1 MADSSLPPTAASG
14 PTYFIGSRVKFQ
26 GHSGTVRFM
35 GPTEF
40 AAGKWIGVE
49 LDHPDGK
56 NDGSVNGKTYFQCRP
71 NFGVFV
77 RSSQLR
83 SEASSPMPIS
93 ALKSPTLG
101 AVSHPP
107 ATMAAP
113 APGTIRGRRSETVSV
128 ASTPRMKVGTIH
140 PGSAMTNPAAR
151 LRSPTT
157 VSKNGGSALAPPTPL
172 GARLL
177 SPTRQGAPAPLSSRL
192 ASPNTTRVLQPTS
205 GLAPPSTGGGAP
217 GSRLTTPRRSRGVS
231 TLGHP
236 GGPSG
241 GPRAP
246 GPSES
251 PQPNRAKFNK
261 RLSYG
266 GTIRPPAASPQPLLE
281 RDIPRSP
288 SSRPGSAAG
297 MTPLPEP
304 PLPAPVEPETP
315 RVPFTP
321 TPHSLTDA
329 FTPYGSRAEP
339 TLTTRE
345 VDELRTKLKQMEA
358 KRNEDRQKVME
369 AAKMREEALKTQGLQ
384 DKLAAKVLTMA
395 QDKKECERLLKATRA
410 ERDDWER
417 KHNDILD
424 NIEVLTLD
432 REFAE
437 QKAETYSQELQALN
451 DKVEDLTERLE
462 LAGVSTGAELNDEDV
477 PQTLEYATLQR
488 QNDRLKEALVRL
500 RDVTSEQEAEHQRR
514 IKALEKELGQAP
526 DYQNQVTELKGQ
538 LEQAETHIEDLKAR
552 LDDSMAAE
560 DMVEQ
565 LSVRNLDLNE
575 KVEEMKVVIEDLEAL
590 KELNDEMEENH
601 VETEKQLQA
610 ELEFKDSLLRE
621 LQKKLEAS
629 DETMVDYEAT
639 IQQFRQLVQ
648 NLQSDLSDLRSR
660 QAEQQTEAQE
670 LTSQSQAML
679 SLNMQLQSTVMKAQA
694 KAIDLELRK
703 LEAQQATEHLHFLE
717 PYLPATFFQHEN
729 NAIRCLLLFKRLAF
743 KSRLLT
749 KQLDPRVEKSDNHI
763 TPHYLGTAQLRLGLT
778 RLGGAA
784 AQFVAHLTQ
793 CSPDT
798 FLKFGFL
805 YHDVMGIEKRLN
817 TLLDHVRQEEVTPK
831 AVLPEVQRSVHQ
843 LETLVQSHLP
853 QPSPLTATETYL
865 TQARALDLQAEV
877 IFAQLILARQTLLA
891 SQGSEDSPNFSPE
904 DHTLL
909 HSEFFVPLD
918 SLIQQC
924 KAYKVASTKLL
935 RRVRELGEEALMG
948 ILQFGLTVGGDG
960 SAPAHPTTP
969 GAAAAVVQLLTPALV
984 PRFQAIADGCFKL
997 AKYTQEARTLL
1008 VDYVANQQEDQTAP
1022 ELSSI
1027 QNRLFDLSEQ
1037 HLGQTET
1044 TLWTCAAKAFN
1055 SLNQE
1060 MSQVVEAIGEPTAL
1074 VSYERTDAPW
1084 VQRAHQFKAEL
1095 VLNVEVERKLQALNE
1110 EILNLIREVKLK
1122 DKALQE
1128 SGVKIEL
1135 LEKRMELVKKQ
1146 ADTIAQLEEKIQKGK
1161 EQQKMFE
1168 EAMEGLQNELE
1179 QLELENSKAKKA
1191 AARAE
1196 KLAARGKSGELDE
1209 VANMSSLEVLE
1220 LKQRVDALASAVS
1233 YLRSENVFLK
1243 RSQLR
1248 LPTAATST
1256 TAPSLPSVVRA
1267 LEPLP
1272 VATLV
1277 HSAKTTTPQFNSL
1290 VSQTK
1295 SLYREVQAV
1304 SVSLKVIDITGKTTS
1319 TADSKTE
1326 SSQVA
1331 VAPKPAT
1338 VWQPFKTTPRY
1349 AFNAQQTL
1357 LNTLHHRSQAL
1368 QDQVHA
1374 LQKTSS
1380 ARLRLPTL
1388 VSVASLVR

>member
-1 MADSSLPPTAASG
+1 
-14 PTYFIGSRVKFQ
+14 
-26 GHSGTVRFM
+26 
-35 GPTEF
+35 
-40 AAGKWIGVE
+40 
-49 LDHPDGK
+49 
-56 NDGSVNGKTYFQCRP
+56 
-71 NFGVFV
+71 
-77 RSSQLR
+77 
-83 SEASSPMPIS
+83 
-93 ALKSPTLG
+93 
-101 AVSHPP
+101 
-107 ATMAAP
+107 
-113 APGTIRGRRSETVSV
+113 
-128 ASTPRMKVGTIH
+128 
-140 PGSAMTNPAAR
+140 
-151 LRSPTT
+151 
-157 VSKNGGSALAPPTPL
+157 
-172 GARLL
+172 
-177 SPTRQGAPAPLSSRL
+177 
-192 ASPNTTRVLQPTS
+192 
-205 GLAPPSTGGGAP
+205 
-217 GSRLTTPRRSRGVS
+217 
-231 TLGHP
+231 
-236 GGPSG
+236 
-241 GPRAP
+241 
-246 GPSES
+246 
-251 PQPNRAKFNK
+251 
-261 RLSYG
+261 
-266 GTIRPPAASPQPLLE
+266 
-281 RDIPRSP
+281 
-288 SSRPGSAAG
+288 
-297 MTPLPEP
+297 
-304 PLPAPVEPETP
+304 
-315 RVPFTP
+315 
-321 TPHSLTDA
+321 
-329 FTPYGSRAEP
+329 
-339 TLTTRE
+339 
-345 VDELRTKLKQMEA
+345 
-358 KRNEDRQKVME
+358 
-369 AAKMREEALKTQGLQ
+369 
-384 DKLAAKVLTMA
+384 
-395 QDKKECERLLKATRA
+395 
-410 ERDDWER
+410 
-417 KHNDILD
+417 
-424 NIEVLTLD
+424 
-432 REFAE
+432 
-437 QKAETYSQELQALN
+437 
-451 DKVEDLTERLE
+451 
-462 LAGVSTGAELNDEDV
+462 
-477 PQTLEYATLQR
+477 LEYATLQR

-948 ILQFGLTVGGDG
+948 ILQFGLT
-960 SAPAHPTTP
+960 
-969 GAAAAVVQLLTPALV
+969 
-984 PRFQAIADGCFKL
+984 L